1 MKKNSYFPEDEE
13 IWEELLYW
21 LKNPITEAE
30 QAERKKAEDDYI
42 NAILDKA
49 FGDDTGSVKKDD
61 EPYLR
66 YEDLL
71 DEPKK
76 GQTTG
81 QAASIDS
88 FVENL
93 PQKNPYDEIDLRTD
107 WSEEQK
113 ALKKA
118 EIAKIQ
124 NEAKDRNAKID
135 KENAIEHA
143 KNWGGFAL
151 QLGSAAVPG
160 LGGPKLATTVAK
172 KLAPKLGRKIAQEIS
187 EGTLKGFSQ
196 GAVEG
201 FGRGLATDEN
211 PLKTAAT
218 DAIAGTALGA
228 GSFRIKGE
236 IAKKSGII
244 L

>member
-1 MKKNSYFPEDEE
+1 MKKISYFPEDEE
-13 IWEELLYW
+13 IWKELLYW

-49 FGDDTGSVKKDD
+49 FGKELHSKKVE

-93 PQKNPYDEIDLRTD
+93 PQKNPYDEIDSRTD

-135 KENAIEHA
+135 KENRRVFPKRMA
-143 KNWGGFAL
+143 KRMKR
-151 QLGSAAVPG
+151 V
-160 LGGPKLATTVAK
+160 
-172 KLAPKLGRKIAQEIS
+172 
-187 EGTLKGFSQ
+187 FSI
-196 GAVEG
+196 
-201 FGRGLATDEN
+201 F
-211 PLKTAAT
+211 
-218 DAIAGTALGA
+218 
-228 GSFRIKGE
+228 
-236 IAKKSGII
+236 
-244 L
+244 